1 MNPPDT
7 QPVQPPNPDSTADV
21 RQEFLKD
28 VIAGLEGRPRTLP
41 CKYLYD
47 ERGSELFE
55 QICDTEEYYVTRADL
70 ALHERSLDA
79 IAERVG
85 PEAHIIEFG
94 SGAGIKIRLLLEA
107 CERVRAYT
115 PIEISGEALAISVAQ
130 LADGFPA
137 LDIRPLEAD
146 YTQPVPDEALRLDPP
161 ARRRV
166 IYFPGSTI
174 SNFERHEA
182 HDFLERMRRIAGPG
196 GGVLIGVDL
205 VKDVDRLRAAYD
217 DAAGVTAAFNL
228 NLLERLRNELDAEIE
243 NGAFGHEAR
252 YDDERQR
259 IEMHLVAE
267 RPTRIELAGR
277 HFDFEAGDSIHTE
290 NSHKY
295 TVEGFRDLARSAGL
309 RPVETWLDPDGLFSM
324 HYLEPAEATG

>member
-1 MNPPDT
+1 MSQPDIEAT
-7 QPVQPPNPDSTADV
+7 QHPNPAEPADA
-21 RQEFLKD
+21 RQEFLDD
-28 VIAGLEGRPRTLP
+28 VIAGLESRPPTLP

-55 QICDTEEYYVTRADL
+55 QICDTDEYYVTRADL
-70 ALHERSLDA
+70 ALHETRLDA
-79 IAERVG
+79 IAAYVG

-94 SGAGIKIRLLLEA
+94 SGAGIKIRLLLET

-130 LADGFPA
+130 LAGGFPS

-146 YTQPVPDEALRLDPP
+146 YTQPVPDEALHLDPP

-166 IYFPGSTI
+166 VYFPGSTI
-174 SNFERHEA
+174 SNFERSEA
-182 HDFLERMRRIAGPG
+182 REFLERMARIAGPG

-217 DAAGVTAAFNL
+217 DEAGVTAAFNL
-228 NLLERLRNELDAEIE
+228 NLLERLRNELDADIE
-243 NGAFGHEAR
+243 AGAFRHEAR
-252 YDDERQR
+252 YDPEHKR

-267 RPTRIELAGR
+267 WPTRIELAGR
-277 HFDFEAGDSIHTE
+277 RFEFDTGDSIHTE

-295 TVEGFRDLARSAGL
+295 TVEGFRELARSAGL
-309 RPVETWLDPDGLFSM
+309 APVETWIDPEGLFSM
-324 HYLEPAEATG
+324 HYLEPA